1 MGKDYSMRSPA
12 YRPLLLA
19 ARLALGLAVAWLLI
33 AGDATAAFIVVVFL
47 GLSFVYLM
55 REDPRPHLFDI
66 LFALAALLGAVG
78 YAFGL
83 FEGGVPYD
91 KPVHAFTTFSV
102 SLAFFFVF
110 YQGAVPRQRA
120 VALMTSVLTL
130 GVTIGA
136 FWEIFEWFFV
146 GKFTMADTIGDLMA
160 DSLGA
165 LGAALVA
172 LFVRQRG
179 ERLT

>member
-1 MGKDYSMRSPA
+1 M
-12 YRPLLLA
+12 
-19 ARLALGLAVAWLLI
+19 AWLLI
-33 AGDATAAFIVVVFL
+33 QGDATAAFIVAVFL
-47 GLSFVYLM
+47 ILSFVYLL
-55 REDPRPHLFDI
+55 RDEPRPHLFDV
-66 LFALAALLGAVG
+66 LFALAAVLGAVG
-78 YAFGL
+78 YVFGL
-83 FEGGVPYD
+83 FDGGVPYD

-102 SLAFFFVF
+102 SLAFFFLF

-120 VALMTSVLTL
+120 VALATSVVTL
-130 GVTIGA
+130 GVTVGA

-146 GKFTMADTIGDLMA
+146 GKYTMADTIGDLLA

-172 LFVRQRG
+172 LYIRWRG